1 MACLQMEHIVLG
13 IYRGVS
19 ILGAGMTCRET
30 VRLICE
36 YLEGR
41 LSPGVAAV
49 VSRHLD
55 RCADC
60 HLVLEAA
67 QQTLDVYFDGH
78 PGTPKIRVA

>member
-1 MACLQMEHIVLG
+1 
-13 IYRGVS
+13 
-19 ILGAGMTCRET
+19 MTCRET

-41 LSPGVAAV
+41 LSPSVAAI

-55 RCADC
+55 RCANC

-67 QQTLDVYFDGH
+67 QQTLDVYFDGN
-78 PGTPKIRVA
+78 PDVPKIRVA

>member
-1 MACLQMEHIVLG
+1 MGEVGARRASYFEWG
-13 IYRGVS
+13 RFFR
-19 ILGAGMTCRET
+19 GAGMTCRET

-49 VSRHLD
+49 VSRHID
-55 RCADC
+55 RCPNC

-67 QQTLDVYFDGH
+67 QKTLDTYFDGH
-78 PGTPKIRVA
+78 TEASKIRVA

>member
-1 MACLQMEHIVLG
+1 VLKSCG
-13 IYRGVS
+13 AQVY
-19 ILGAGMTCRET
+19 LGAVMTCRET

-49 VSRHLD
+49 VSRHLG
-55 RCADC
+55 RCANC
-60 HLVLEAA
+60 HLVLQAA

-78 PGTPKIRVA
+78 REAPKARVA